1 MKAKRF
7 YKHTKKNTHEK
18 GKQLLNTA
26 VMIAAPIVLLVYSG
40 YAALHA
46 RFSRTEGFFGF
57 LFFFILIFGLPVF
70 SYSLTNFVYRLRV
83 VKCREYIAFHA
94 VVSGMHNNRL
104 TIVHNSKYFV
114 FKYSNCVGMKAKD
127 VCHTPGIII
136 FVPDEVYFFPDGI
149 KSLSEGENT

>member
-18 GKQLLNTA
+18 GKRVLNTA

-57 LFFFILIFGLPVF
+57 LTDIRIAGFLIFADELRIQAEGRKAQGIH
-70 SYSLTNFVYRLRV
+70 SISCGRLR
-83 VKCREYIAFHA
+83 HA
-94 VVSGMHNNRL
+94 Q
-104 TIVHNSKYFV
+104 
-114 FKYSNCVGMKAKD
+114 
-127 VCHTPGIII
+127 
-136 FVPDEVYFFPDGI
+136 
-149 KSLSEGENT
+149 

>member
-18 GKQLLNTA
+18 GKRVLNTA

-70 SYSLTNFVYRLRV
+70 SYSLTNFV
-83 VKCREYIAFHA
+83 
-94 VVSGMHNNRL
+94 
-104 TIVHNSKYFV
+104 
-114 FKYSNCVGMKAKD
+114 
-127 VCHTPGIII
+127 
-136 FVPDEVYFFPDGI
+136 
-149 KSLSEGENT
+149 